1 MNSSSSSHYSTLEHK
16 ERIDYLSK
24 MPIPLVYHHY
34 YYCTKTSRNGIVYNI
49 ERRSTR
55 VVAQRQ
61 PAGEQWDAPPSPS
74 QGDTE
79 LLEEKESLLPMGSS
93 SRSTDDGETTTQ
105 DQQRKKKKR
114 KPMRYVC
121 MYVCMNE

>member
-1 MNSSSSSHYSTLEHK
+1 VNESIVVVVVTTLLYSTLEHK

-24 MPIPLVYHHY
+24 MPIPLV

-79 LLEEKESLLPMGSS
+79 EKESLLPMGSS
-93 SRSTDDGETTTQ
+93 SSRSTDDGETITQ

-114 KPMRYVC
+114 KPMRY
-121 MYVCMNE
+121 E

>member
-1 MNSSSSSHYSTLEHK
+1 
-16 ERIDYLSK
+16 
-24 MPIPLVYHHY
+24 MPIPLVYHH

-61 PAGEQWDAPPSPS
+61 PAGEQWDAPPSS
-74 QGDTE
+74 QGDT
-79 LLEEKESLLPMGSS
+79 EEKESLLPMGSS

-121 MYVCMNE
+121 MYE

>member
-1 MNSSSSSHYSTLEHK
+1 
-16 ERIDYLSK
+16 
-24 MPIPLVYHHY
+24 MPIPLVYHYY

-79 LLEEKESLLPMGSS
+79 ESLLSMGSSS
-93 SRSTDDGETTTQ
+93 SRSTDDGETITQ

-114 KPMRYVC
+114 KPMRY
-121 MYVCMNE
+121 E